1 MEYQVEITDVAL
13 AEAEEAYLWMMEQ
26 LSPDTAE
33 KWFDGL
39 IDTIESLNKSS
50 KRCSLALENE
60 VFLEEIRQ
68 LLYGKGRN
76 TYRILFTVSEQVVYI
91 LHIRH
96 TARQFLEP

>member
-1 MEYQVEITDVAL
+1 
-13 AEAEEAYLWMMEQ
+13 MMEQ
-26 LSPDTAE
+26 RSPENAE

-39 IDTIESLNKSS
+39 IDAIESLHKSP

-76 TYRILFTVSEQVVYI
+76 TYRILFTVSEQVVDV

-96 TARQFLEP
+96 SARQLLEP

>member
-26 LSPDTAE
+26 LSPQNAE

-39 IDTIESLNKSS
+39 IDAIESLNKSP

-76 TYRILFTVSEQVVYI
+76 TYRILFTVSEQVVDV

-96 TARQFLEP
+96 SARQLLEP

>member
-26 LSPDTAE
+26 LSPENAE
-33 KWFDGL
+33 KWFDRL
-39 IDTIESLNKSS
+39 IDAIESLNQSP

-60 VFLEEIRQ
+60 VFSEEIRQ

-76 TYRILFTVSEQVVYI
+76 TYRIMFTVSEQIVYV

-96 TARQFLEP
+96 SARQLLDP